1 MPSHSK
7 PVVTDSGST
16 VSVGVNSQTLITIF
30 GVNTDFS
37 WSLQL
42 RSSLSDALSRQ
53 VATSARKQK
62 VQAAL
67 KDGNSNVQSSSSFD
81 GVQKESL
88 YLENDS
94 TKKTIVWGPF
104 DEQMTIELS
113 FFHQDSDTDDW
124 EPSSHSTNDLQT
136 AISLIPID
144 DGENEDENYQNTI
157 LNVTRMTRLSDNT

>member
-7 PVVTDSGST
+7 PVVTDSDSGST
-16 VSVGVNSQTLITIF
+16 VSVSVNPQTLITIF
-30 GVNTDFS
+30 G
-37 WSLQL
+37 
-42 RSSLSDALSRQ
+42 

-62 VQAAL
+62 VQAEL

-88 YLENDS
+88 YLEDDS

-113 FFHQDSDTDDW
+113 FSHQDSGEDDW

-144 DGENEDENYQNTI
+144 DGENDDENYQNTI
-157 LNVTRMTRLSDNT
+157 LNVTRMTGLSDNTVLIRLLLRMAIRVFSLFL

>member
-30 GVNTDFS
+30 G
-37 WSLQL
+37 
-42 RSSLSDALSRQ
+42 

-124 EPSSHSTNDLQT
+124 EPSSVKSDKMKEHSTNDLQT

-157 LNVTRMTRLSDNT
+157 LNVTRMTLF